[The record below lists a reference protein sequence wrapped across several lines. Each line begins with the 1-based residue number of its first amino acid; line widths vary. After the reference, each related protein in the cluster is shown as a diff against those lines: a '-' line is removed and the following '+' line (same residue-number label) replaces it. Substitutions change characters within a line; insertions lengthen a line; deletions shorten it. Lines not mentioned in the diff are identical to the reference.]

1 MRIEDAKVIFFC
13 IFAFP
18 IIVPMPKK
26 RILFIVNPISG
37 HKAKQ
42 SFPNRVA
49 HCMAFANFFNEIV
62 FTTHAGHATELAAEA
77 VGRYDIVAAVGGDG
91 TINEVAHSLIGTETA
106 LAVIPYGSGN
116 GLARSLHLPLR
127 TDKALALLPKGTIQ
141 AIDTATINGTPFVS
155 VAGIGL
161 DAQTAYDFSRDPR
174 RGFLPYSQYALANYL
189 HFKEERYKITF
200 DGQSTL
206 ECSPLLITFAN
217 ANQFGYNAVI
227 APHASLQ
234 DGLIDTCI
242 LNRPNLLQAPTT
254 AMKMMTGH
262 LDRDRH
268 FTEIKAQQI
277 LVERASEGVVNIDG
291 EPVVMPATL
300 DIRMVPA
307 SLKIVCPCGT
317 KR

>member
-13 IFAFP
+13 IFAFS

-37 HKAKQ
+37 NKAKQ
-42 SFPNRVA
+42 NFPDRVA
-49 HCMAFANFFNEIV
+49 RCLDSADFDYEIV
-62 FTTHAGHATELAAEA
+62 FTAHAGHATELAEEA

-91 TINEVAHSLIGTETA
+91 TINEVARSLIGTETA

-127 TDKALALLPKGTIQ
+127 TDKAITLLQNSEIQ
-141 AIDTATINGTPFVS
+141 RIDTATINGTPYIS

-189 HFKEERYKITF
+189 HFKEERYTLIF
-200 DGQSTL
+200 DGQTTL

-217 ANQFGYNAVI
+217 ANQFGYHAII
-227 APHASLQ
+227 APQASLQ

-242 LNRPNLLQAPTT
+242 LNRPTLLQAPDT
-254 AMKMMTGH
+254 ALKMMAGR
-262 LDRDRH
+262 LDHSRY
-268 FTEIKAQQI
+268 FTEIKAQHTQ
-277 LVERASEGVVNIDG
+277 VKRSQEGVVNIDG
-291 EPVVMPATL
+291 EPVMMPATL
-300 DIRMVPA
+300 DIRIVPE
-307 SLKIVCPCGT
+307 SLRILIPT
-317 KR
+317 LNT